1 MSFELWLALVALF
14 GVGGLTPGP
23 AVMLVMS
30 SSFRYGYKS
39 AMLPALGIASANLV
53 WLLMAASGAAILATK
68 FPSAFLVLKGMGLL
82 VIFYL
87 ALSTIFGPLPDT
99 VSKVMDPPR
108 KKNLYSKGLALQ
120 LSSPMPLVYFG
131 LLLPNYF
138 DMSYSLKTQ
147 VLVMFLTVTI
157 TELLGLGLYAY
168 CAHKIRQWLKQTWA
182 ARSFNILIGLT
193 MIASGVWALM
203 ATTEF

>member
-1 MSFELWLALVALF
+1 
-14 GVGGLTPGP
+14 
-23 AVMLVMS
+23 
-30 SSFRYGYKS
+30 
-39 AMLPALGIASANLV
+39 
-53 WLLMAASGAAILATK
+53 
-68 FPSAFLVLKGMGLL
+68 MGLL

>member
-30 SSFRYGYKS
+30 SSFRYGFKS
-39 AMLPALGIASANLV
+39 AMLPALGIASANTV

-68 FPSAFLVLKGMGLL
+68 FHNAFLVLKGMGLL

>member
-30 SSFRYGYKS
+30 SSFRYGFKS

-68 FPSAFLVLKGMGLL
+68 FPNAFLVLKGMGLL

-138 DMSYSLKTQ
+138 DMSYSLKNQ

>member
-30 SSFRYGYKS
+30 SSFRYGFKF

-68 FPSAFLVLKGMGLL
+68 FPNAFLVLKGMGLL

>member
-30 SSFRYGYKS
+30 SSFRYGFKS

-68 FPSAFLVLKGMGLL
+68 FPNAFLVLQGMGLL

>member
-30 SSFRYGYKS
+30 SSFRYGFKS

-68 FPSAFLVLKGMGLL
+68 FPNAFLVLKGMGLL

-147 VLVMFLTVTI
+147 VFVMFLTVTI

>member
-1 MSFELWLALVALF
+1 
-14 GVGGLTPGP
+14 
-23 AVMLVMS
+23 
-30 SSFRYGYKS
+30 
-39 AMLPALGIASANLV
+39 
-53 WLLMAASGAAILATK
+53 MAASGAAILATK
-68 FPSAFLVLKGMGLL
+68 FPNAFLVLKGMGLL

-87 ALSTIFGPLPDT
+87 ALSTIFGSLPDT

>member
-30 SSFRYGYKS
+30 SSFRYGFKS

-68 FPSAFLVLKGMGLL
+68 FPNAFLVLKGMGLL

-87 ALSTIFGPLPDT
+87 ALSTIFGPLPNT

-108 KKNLYSKGLALQ
+108 KKNLYSRGLALQ

>member
-30 SSFRYGYKS
+30 SSFRYGFKS

-68 FPSAFLVLKGMGLL
+68 FPNAFLVLKGMGLL

-99 VSKVMDPPR
+99 VSKVIDPPR

-182 ARSFNILIGLT
+182 ARSFNILIGQT

>member
-1 MSFELWLALVALF
+1 
-14 GVGGLTPGP
+14 
-23 AVMLVMS
+23 MLVMS
-30 SSFRYGYKS
+30 SSFRYGFKS
-39 AMLPALGIASANLV
+39 AMHPALGIASANLV

-68 FPSAFLVLKGMGLL
+68 FPNAFLVLKGMGLL

>member
-30 SSFRYGYKS
+30 SSFRYGFKS

-168 CAHKIRQWLKQTWA
+168 CAHKIRQLLKQTWA

>member
-30 SSFRYGYKS
+30 SSFRYGFKS
-39 AMLPALGIASANLV
+39 AMLPALGIASANTV

-68 FPSAFLVLKGMGLL
+68 FPNAFLVLKGMGLL

>member
-30 SSFRYGYKS
+30 SSFRYGFKS

-68 FPSAFLVLKGMGLL
+68 FPNAFLVLKGMGLL

-99 VSKVMDPPR
+99 VSKVIDPPR

>member
-30 SSFRYGYKS
+30 SSFRYGFKS

-68 FPSAFLVLKGMGLL
+68 FPHAFLVLKGMGLL

>member
-30 SSFRYGYKS
+30 SSFRYGFKS
-39 AMLPALGIASANLV
+39 AMLPALGIASANTV

-68 FPSAFLVLKGMGLL
+68 FPNAFLVSKGMGLL

>member
-30 SSFRYGYKS
+30 SSFRYGFKS

-68 FPSAFLVLKGMGLL
+68 FPNAFLVLKGMGLL

-182 ARSFNILIGLT
+182 ARSFNILIGQT

>member
-30 SSFRYGYKS
+30 SSFRYGFKS

-68 FPSAFLVLKGMGLL
+68 FPNAFLVLKGMGLL

-193 MIASGVWALM
+193 MITSGVWALM

>member
-1 MSFELWLALVALF
+1 
-14 GVGGLTPGP
+14 
-23 AVMLVMS
+23 MS
-30 SSFRYGYKS
+30 SSFRYGFKS

-68 FPSAFLVLKGMGLL
+68 FPNAFLVLKGMGLL

>member
-30 SSFRYGYKS
+30 SSFRYGFKS

-182 ARSFNILIGLT
+182 ARSFNILIGKVLQY
-193 MIASGVWALM
+193 ILLIV
-203 ATTEF
+203 

>member
-30 SSFRYGYKS
+30 SSFRYGFKS

-68 FPSAFLVLKGMGLL
+68 FPNAFLVLKGMGLL

-157 TELLGLGLYAY
+157 TELIGLGFYAY

>member
-30 SSFRYGYKS
+30 SSFRYGFKS

>member
-1 MSFELWLALVALF
+1 MSLELWLALVALF

-30 SSFRYGYKS
+30 SSFRYGFKS
-39 AMLPALGIASANLV
+39 AMVPAYGIATANLV

-68 FPSAFLVLKGMGLL
+68 FPNAFLVLKGIGLL

-99 VSKVMDPPR
+99 DSKVIDPPR
-108 KKNLYSKGLALQ
+108 KKNLFSKGLALQ

-138 DMSYSLKTQ
+138 DISYSLKTQ

-157 TELLGLGLYAY
+157 TELMGLGVYAY
-168 CAHKIRQWLKQTWA
+168 CAHKIREWLKQTWA
-182 ARSFNILIGLT
+182 ARMFNILIGLT

>member
-30 SSFRYGYKS
+30 SSFRYGFKS

-68 FPSAFLVLKGMGLL
+68 FPNAFLVLKGMGLL

-168 CAHKIRQWLKQTWA
+168 CAHKIRQWLKQNWA

>member
-30 SSFRYGYKS
+30 SSFRYGFKS

-68 FPSAFLVLKGMGLL
+68 FPNAFLVLKGMGLL

-99 VSKVMDPPR
+99 VSKVIDPPR

-147 VLVMFLTVTI
+147 VFVMFLTVTI